1 MVKKKY
7 FITGLGILLLVY
19 SALYYSN
26 ALKFFD
32 YGVYDLSLKT
42 IQNKKIYSK
51 SNATIVD
58 IDEKS
63 INALGQWPWSRLIL
77 SQLIKSISKYHP
89 ASISFDI
96 IFPEKDKT
104 SPKMIKNFYKKFL
117 SKNIIIKGISP
128 ILEDN
133 DRIFAYQ
140 ISKTKTI
147 LPVYLSNSLKFD
159 KDCYIPKKNRNIKFD
174 LTYMPK
180 ASSMLCN
187 IPSLQKHTYM
197 VGFMNI
203 KTDEDGRLRRVP
215 AFIKYKGYAI
225 PSLALASLLVNSTIL
240 YKNGQYFISNHHFK
254 TDKNSNILLNFGNKS
269 NYSTI
274 SAIEMLQGH
283 TNPEQIRDKNII
295 IGATAVGLHDNIM
308 VSTGEI
314 FPGVFIHAAIINAI
328 LQNSTIYEPLYQKY
342 VSLILS
348 ILLSII
354 FTFLL
359 YKKKYIKLLIL
370 FFVSIFLYSI
380 ATLYFLKIGF
390 YISSGYFIG
399 TLITFF
405 IFINLFF
412 IILYYYNKREF
423 AKELYQAHFLAIE
436 SMALVVE
443 TRDSE
448 TGAHIKRTKIYMKI
462 LGEYFYKK
470 NMYKEILTR
479 DFIEILYR
487 ATPLHDIG
495 KVGIPDHILK
505 KEGKLTK
512 EEFSIM
518 QEHPTIGNDIIKNAI
533 KENENNLFLQVAR
546 NIAYYHHE
554 KWDGSGYPTGL
565 KGRDIPLEA
574 RMMALVDV
582 YDALISRR
590 CYKLAL
596 TFEESENIIIL
607 GSNGHF
613 DPNIVKAFIDLKDEF
628 RKIALQVRD
637 KK

>member
-1 MVKKKY
+1 MKKKY
-7 FITGLGILLLVY
+7 FLTGLGILLLVY

-26 ALKFFD
+26 TLKFFD
-32 YGVYDLSLKT
+32 YSIYDISLKT
-42 IQNKKIYSK
+42 IQNKTKDNK

-58 IDEKS
+58 IDDKS

-104 SPKMIKNFYKKFL
+104 SPKMIKKFYKKFL
-117 SKNIIIKGISP
+117 SRDIVIKGLSP
-128 ILEDN
+128 ILQDN
-133 DRIFAYQ
+133 DRVFAYQ

-159 KDCYIPKKNRNIKFD
+159 EDCFIPKKNRNINFNLMKI
-174 LTYMPK
+174 PK
-180 ASSMLCN
+180 ANSMLCN
-187 IPSLQKHTYM
+187 IPSLQQHAYM

-215 AFIKYKGYAI
+215 TFIKYKGYVI
-225 PSLALASLLVNSTIL
+225 PSLALASLLANSTIL
-240 YKNGQYFISNHHFK
+240 YRNGQFFISGHHFK
-254 TDKNSNILLNFGNKS
+254 TDEDTNILLNFGNKS
-269 NYSTI
+269 EYNSI
-274 SAIEMLQGH
+274 SAVDILQEH
-283 TNPEQIRDKNII
+283 INPKQIRNKNII
-295 IGATAVGLHDNIM
+295 IGATAIGLHDNIM
-308 VSTGEI
+308 VSSGEI
-314 FPGVFIHAAIINAI
+314 FPGVYIHAAIIDTI
-328 LQNSTIYEPLYQKY
+328 LKDSVIYEPLYQKY
-342 VSLILS
+342 ISLILS

-370 FFVSIFLYSI
+370 FFVSIFLYST
-380 ATLYFLKIGF
+380 ATLYFLETGL
-390 YISSGYFIG
+390 YISSGYFLG

-412 IILYYYNKREF
+412 IVLYYYNKKEF
-423 AKELYQAHFLAIE
+423 AKELYQAHFSAIE

-470 NMYKEILTR
+470 NMYKHTLTR

-512 EEFSIM
+512 EEFAIM

-554 KWDGSGYPTGL
+554 KWDGSGYPTGI
-565 KGRDIPLEA
+565 KGKDIPLEA

-582 YDALISRR
+582 YDALISKR
-590 CYKLAL
+590 CYKSAL

-607 GSNGHF
+607 GSSGHF
-613 DPNIVKAFIDLKDEF
+613 DPDIVKAFIHLKDEF
-628 RKIALQVRD
+628 REIALKITD